1 MQACADTVL
10 AYWQPTVQGEKP
22 SKRKQNEKTKK
33 TKLKTKKNIV
43 VRVYTGTL
51 AQ

>member
-1 MQACADTVL
+1 MQDCADTVQ

-22 SKRKQNEKTKK
+22 SKREQNEKTKK
-33 TKLKTKKNIV
+33 TKLKKNIV
-43 VRVYTGTL
+43 VYTGTL